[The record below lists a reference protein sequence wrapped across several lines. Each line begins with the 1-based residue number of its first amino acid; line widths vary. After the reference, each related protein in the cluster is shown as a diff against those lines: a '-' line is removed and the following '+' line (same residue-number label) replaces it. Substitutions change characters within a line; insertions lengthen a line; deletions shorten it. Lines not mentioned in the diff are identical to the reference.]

1 MSIFTFS
8 FKKRSTTEG
17 LARLGYIAEA
27 AALNDVF
34 VAGNQSPHCF
44 AAALLTPTPIPSIFD
59 FANMR
64 RASSSLNHGSGGNF
78 YSASLTPTCSSG
90 SGSRASSVG
99 NQLDRS
105 SSSSGRSSDSTPLSS
120 RENRETMQQ
129 VISGLT
135 ACQRTIEELL
145 QSVKSSNERIEQL
158 TDKVNALDD
167 KVMAL
172 STSDL
177 EEADQCSSG
186 HAKKRKRPKSSLVV
200 QVSIL
205 LIF

>member
-1 MSIFTFS
+1 MES
-8 FKKRSTTEG
+8 
-17 LARLGYIAEA
+17 A
-27 AALNDVF
+27 
-34 VAGNQSPHCF
+34 
-44 AAALLTPTPIPSIFD
+44 PSIFD

-64 RASSSLNHGSGGNF
+64 QASSSLNHGSGGNF

-99 NQLDRS
+99 NRLNRS
-105 SSSSGRSSDSTPLSS
+105 SSSSGSTPLSS

-177 EEADQCSSG
+177 EEADRCSSG

>member
-1 MSIFTFS
+1 M
-8 FKKRSTTEG
+8 
-17 LARLGYIAEA
+17 
-27 AALNDVF
+27 
-34 VAGNQSPHCF
+34 AGNQSPHCF

-59 FANMR
+59 FANMPQ
-64 RASSSLNHGSGGNF
+64 ASSSLNHGSGGNF
-78 YSASLTPTCSSG
+78 YSAPLTPTCSSS

-99 NQLDRS
+99 NRLNRS

-120 RENRETMQQ
+120 RESRETMQQ

-145 QSVKSSNERIEQL
+145 QSVKSSNEWIEQL
-158 TDKVNALDD
+158 TDKVNALDN

-177 EEADQCSSG
+177 EEADQSSSG
-186 HAKKRKRPKSSLVV
+186 DGQAKKRKRPKSSLVV

>member
-1 MSIFTFS
+1 
-8 FKKRSTTEG
+8 
-17 LARLGYIAEA
+17 
-27 AALNDVF
+27 
-34 VAGNQSPHCF
+34 
-44 AAALLTPTPIPSIFD
+44 
-59 FANMR
+59 
-64 RASSSLNHGSGGNF
+64 
-78 YSASLTPTCSSG
+78 
-90 SGSRASSVG
+90 
-99 NQLDRS
+99 
-105 SSSSGRSSDSTPLSS
+105 
-120 RENRETMQQ
+120 MQQ

-177 EEADQCSSG
+177 EEADQSSSG